1 MTMRSLPL
9 ITGLLLVGLLP
20 SAWGQTVLAPVKLT
34 EDAIAAGGVRL
45 AKLQPV
51 RHAATVG
58 AFGQVIDPARLAAL
72 SAQSAEAKADIA
84 AAEAKL
90 KLAQDEAKRTASLYR
105 AQGNV
110 SMADYQSAQAAEQVA
125 MASEVVAKARLRALE
140 ANIRA
145 NWGVALAPAIETGD
159 GPLAEI
165 WTGSACLVQATVPFG
180 VDLAPAPAQATARSA
195 SGPAVT
201 LRLVG
206 PSPQSPNGNG
216 PGYYYLGSG
225 TACPPIGLPLRVD
238 MATGPEVSG
247 VVIPSTAVVWRSA
260 TPIVYCKSGKT
271 EFTPVA
277 LPTVDRT
284 ADGYFVKDE
293 PGGELK
299 PSVSIVVSGSA
310 LLLSE
315 AQAASGGTAGSDD
328 DD

>member
-1 MTMRSLPL
+1 MIMRSLPL
-9 ITGLLLVGLLP
+9 AAGLLLFALLS
-20 SAWGQTVLAPVKLT
+20 SARGQTVLAPVKLT
-34 EDAIAAGGVRL
+34 EDGMAAGGIRL
-45 AKLQPV
+45 ERLQAV
-51 RHAATVG
+51 RHAPTVG
-58 AFGQVIDPARLAAL
+58 AFGQVVDPARLAAL

-110 SMADYQSAQAAEQVA
+110 SMADYQSVQSAEQVA
-125 MASEVVAKARLRALE
+125 MASQVVAKARLRALK
-140 ANIRA
+140 AGIGA
-145 NWGVALAPAIETGD
+145 TWGAALAAAIETGD

-165 WTGSACLVQATVPFG
+165 WTGSACLVQATAPFG
-180 VDLAPAPAQATARSA
+180 SDLEAAPPEAMARPP
-195 SGPAVT
+195 SGPALG

-216 PGYYYLGSG
+216 VGYYYLGSG
-225 TACPPIGLPLRVD
+225 TACPPVGLPLRVD
-238 MATGPEVSG
+238 MAAGPEVSG
-247 VVIPSTAVVWRSA
+247 VVLPAAAVVWRSA
-260 TPIVYCKSGKT
+260 TPIVYRKSGKT

-277 LPTVDRT
+277 LPTVDRI

-299 PSVSIVVSGSA
+299 PSVSIVVAGSA

-315 AQAASGGTAGSDD
+315 AQA
-328 DD
+328 

>member
-1 MTMRSLPL
+1 MIMRSLL
-9 ITGLLLVGLLP
+9 LVAGLLLFGLLS
-20 SAWGQTVLAPVKLT
+20 SARGQTVLAPVALT
-34 EDAIAAGGVRL
+34 EDGIVAGGIRL
-45 AKLQPV
+45 EKLQAV
-51 RHAATVG
+51 RHAPTVT
-58 AFGQVIDPARLAAL
+58 AFGQVVDPARLAAL

-90 KLAQDEAKRTASLYR
+90 KLAQNEAKRTASLYR

-110 SMADYQSAQAAEQVA
+110 SMADYQSAQSAEQVA
-125 MASEVVAKARLRALE
+125 TASQIVTKAKLRALE
-140 ANIRA
+140 AGIRA
-145 NWGVALAPAIETGD
+145 TWGAALASAIETGD

-180 VDLAPAPAQATARSA
+180 SDLAIAPPEAMARPA
-195 SGPAVT
+195 SGPPLT

-216 PGYYYLGSG
+216 LGYYYLGSG

-247 VVIPSTAVVWRSA
+247 VVIPPAAVVWRSA
-260 TPIVYCKSGKT
+260 TPIVYRKSGKT

-277 LPTVDRT
+277 LPVVDRT

-293 PGGELK
+293 PGVELK
-299 PSVSIVVSGSA
+299 PSVSIVVAGSA

-328 DD
+328 DE

>member
-1 MTMRSLPL
+1 MWSLPL
-9 ITGLLLVGLLP
+9 VAGSLLFGLLS
-20 SAWGQTVLAPVKLT
+20 SARGQIVLAPVKLT
-34 EDAIAAGGVRL
+34 QDSIDAGGIRL
-45 AKLQPV
+45 EKLQAV
-51 RHAATVG
+51 RHAPKVV
-58 AFGQVIDPARLAAL
+58 AFGQVVDPARLAGL

-110 SMADYQSAQAAEQVA
+110 SMADYQSAQSAEQVA
-125 MASEVVAKARLRALE
+125 TASQVVAKARLRALE
-140 ANIRA
+140 AGIRTT
-145 NWGVALAPAIETGD
+145 WGAALTQAIETGE

-180 VDLAPAPAQATARSA
+180 LDLAIAPPEATARPA
-195 SGPAVT
+195 SGPALS

-206 PSPQSPNGNG
+206 PSPQSLNGNG

-225 TACPPIGLPLRVD
+225 KACPPVGLPLRVD
-238 MATGPEVSG
+238 MAIGPEVSG
-247 VVIPSTAVVWRSA
+247 VVIPAAAVVWRSA
-260 TPIVYCKSGKT
+260 TPIVYRKSGKT

-284 ADGYFVKDE
+284 AGGYFVKDE
-293 PGGELK
+293 PGAELK
-299 PSVSIVVSGSA
+299 PSVSIVVAGSA

-315 AQAASGGTAGSDD
+315 AQASSGGTSDD